1 MLAVSAAIAASA
13 APQRR
18 RPRSSSFRSVLPHA
32 PTRQTASRSPMAMSI
47 PQAANARGG
56 INGVKATFEECETG
70 YTDKGVDAT
79 SG

>member
-1 MLAVSAAIAASA
+1 
-13 APQRR
+13 
-18 RPRSSSFRSVLPHA
+18 
-32 PTRQTASRSPMAMSI
+32 MAMSI